1 MTCENGLNLRA
12 LLPKPGTTPP
22 PVEQVIA
29 SYNLVSTIAKEA
41 IPAHP
46 QPQEPSLISPLQK

>member
-12 LLPKPGTTPP
+12 LLPKLGITPP

-29 SYNLVSTIAKEA
+29 SYNLFSMIAREA

-46 QPQEPSLISPLQK
+46 QLPIPTLIPVGQK